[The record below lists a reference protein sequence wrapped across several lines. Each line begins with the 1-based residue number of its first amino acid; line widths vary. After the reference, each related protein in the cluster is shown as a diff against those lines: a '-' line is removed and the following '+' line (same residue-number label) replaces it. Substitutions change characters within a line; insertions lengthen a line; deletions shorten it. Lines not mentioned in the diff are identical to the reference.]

1 MSYTSPSAKAKTT
14 NLITTAVVAIASLA
28 YLVMALGN
36 THIPVTNG
44 RAFLWVRYADWAAT
58 TPLLLLDLGLL
69 AGASSVDIAWV
80 VLCDLLMI
88 AAGFA
93 GATSSGY
100 NAAWPLFAFGMAAF
114 VPVLHAL
121 AVTFPA
127 AARLRGPNAAS
138 LFTKLAAIMA
148 VTWSAY
154 PFIWATGEGSQWSSV
169 DQETIAYAAMDIT
182 AKCVFG
188 FVLVSGHASVEDET
202 QASSTASAPKLTE
215 A

>member
-1 MSYTSPSAKAKTT
+1 MSYTSTSAKAKAT
-14 NLITTAVVAIASLA
+14 NYITTAVVTIASLA
-28 YLVMALGN
+28 YLVMALGRSD
-36 THIPVTNG
+36 IPVTNG

-69 AGASSVDIAWV
+69 AGASPVDIAWV

-93 GATSSGY
+93 GSTSSGY

-138 LFTKLAAIMA
+138 LFNKLAVIMA

-154 PFIWATGEGSQWSSV
+154 PLIWATGEGSQWSSV

-182 AKCVFG
+182 
-188 FVLVSGHASVEDET
+188 
-202 QASSTASAPKLTE
+202 
-215 A
+215 